1 MKKRS
6 VTQTN
11 QQRQEFNNKK
21 TLKGRVIRCQNI
33 NYDSKIIMLTEPFGT
48 IYNRLNKDNLEAL

>member
-48 IYNRLNKDNLEAL
+48 IYN